1 MQQEIM
7 FGQYALS
14 VILTAVMALV
24 FMLCKKADGTSCVSD
39 KWKNL
44 IVIMVGIGLGLLS
57 IWFLGKVADVK
68 NVVTGLLDGFFT
80 SMSAVGLWKTLGIQT
95 DRDKIIP
102 VPQNPDTV
110 TPTDPRR

>member
-1 MQQEIM
+1 MQHEIM

-24 FMLCKKADGTSCVSD
+24 FMLCKKDDGTSCVSD

-44 IVIMVGIGLGLLS
+44 IVILVGLGLGVVSVWYLAKPAT
-57 IWFLGKVADVK
+57 IV

-80 SMSAVGLWKTLGIQT
+80 SMSAVGLWKTLGLQVT
-95 DRDKIIP
+95 ERDVSK
-102 VPQNPDTV
+102 T
-110 TPTDPRR
+110 TTTGGGALR

>member
-24 FMLCKKADGTSCVSD
+24 FMLCKRDDGTSCVSD

-44 IVIMVGIGLGLLS
+44 IVILVGLGLGLLS
-57 IWFLGKVADVK
+57 IWYLAKPASVV
-68 NVVTGLLDGFFT
+68 NIVTGLLDGFFT
-80 SMSAVGLWKTLGIQT
+80 AMSAVGLWKTLGIQVT
-95 DRDKIIP
+95 DRDKA
-102 VPQNPDTV
+102 V
-110 TPTDPRR
+110 TTTTGGGALR